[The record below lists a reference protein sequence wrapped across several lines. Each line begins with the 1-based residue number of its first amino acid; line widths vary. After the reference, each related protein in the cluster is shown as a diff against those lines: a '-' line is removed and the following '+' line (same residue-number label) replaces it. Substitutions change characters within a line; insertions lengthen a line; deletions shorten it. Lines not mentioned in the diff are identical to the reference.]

1 MNINPEQICEIAIK
15 AGQKIMHFYDEDL
28 SVSLKND
35 QSPLTQADMAA
46 HNLIVSQLKKHYPEI
61 PIISEEDSNRSEIS
75 NSIFFLVDPLD
86 GTKEFIKKNGE
97 FTVNI
102 ALVVE
107 AQPILGVVYAP
118 ALKTIYYAKK
128 NLGAFKAQVN
138 HLVMLENQKLINN
151 NVIHNY
157 LRVVASRSHA
167 NQDLD
172 NWLAQ
177 LQVSYEIRNAG
188 SSLKFCLLAE
198 NEADVYPRLGP
209 TAYWDT
215 AAAQCILECAGGVVL
230 NMQSLQPL
238 SYSLND
244 QLLNPFF
251 IAYKHQN
258 FKLRLA

>member
-1 MNINPEQICEIAIK
+1 MNISLEQICEIAMK
-15 AGQKIMHFYDEDL
+15 AGQQIMDFYDVDPSISFKDDE
-28 SVSLKND
+28 
-35 QSPLTQADMAA
+35 SPLTQADTAA
-46 HNLIVSQLKKHYPEI
+46 HNLIVSQLKQEYPEI
-61 PIISEEDSNRSEIS
+61 PIISEEDANRSEIS

-102 ALVVE
+102 ALIVE

-118 ALKTIYYAKK
+118 ALKMIYYAQKK
-128 NLGAFKAQVN
+128 IGAFKARVN
-138 HLVMLENQKLINN
+138 HLVMVEKQKLANDD
-151 NVIHNY
+151 VIQNC

-167 NQDLD
+167 SQDLAT
-172 NWLAQ
+172 WLAQ
-177 LQVSYEIRNAG
+177 SKISYEIKNAG

-215 AAAQCILECAGGVVL
+215 AAAQCVLECAGGVVL
-230 NMQSLQPL
+230 NAQSLQPL
-238 SYSLND
+238 TYQLND

-251 IAYKHQN
+251 IAYKHH
-258 FKLRLA
+258 KISKCI